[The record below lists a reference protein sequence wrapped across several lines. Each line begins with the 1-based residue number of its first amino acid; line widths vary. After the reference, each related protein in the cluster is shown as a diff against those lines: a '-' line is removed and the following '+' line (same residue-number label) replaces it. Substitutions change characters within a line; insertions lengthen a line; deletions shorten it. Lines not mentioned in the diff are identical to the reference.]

1 MTNKCIPEPGITT
14 KADVIQ
20 VSDGDTIKVQIIRT
34 FDVRIRGLMCAEH
47 NTPKGKEEKAFLT
60 SKIGKEVTIF
70 IPSNDSHKLMD
81 MNSFNRL
88 IGDVWFSDGTNLAEF
103 MDANGMGRLLKSGE
117 KPHEG
122 E

>member
-1 MTNKCIPEPGITT
+1 MAVPEPGITT
-14 KADVIQ
+14 KADVIK
-20 VSDGDTIKVQIIRT
+20 VSDGDTIKVQITRT
-34 FDVRIRGLMCAEH
+34 FDVRVRGLLCAESD
-47 NTPKGKEEKAFLT
+47 TDKGKEEKEFLT
-60 SKIGKEVTIF
+60 KKIGNTEVTVF

-88 IGDVWFSDGTNLAEF
+88 IGDVWAADGDNIAVY
-103 MDANGMGRLLKSGE
+103 MDANNMGRLLKKGE